1 MGECDEQTISGQWIQ
16 RAPPMYSK
24 LVDSFGALVMQEATR
39 RSDTQLGKENEG
51 RNRIRV
57 TRVDGNEEIVVG
69 HPFE

>member
-1 MGECDEQTISGQWIQ
+1 
-16 RAPPMYSK
+16 MYSK
-24 LVDSFGALVMQEATR
+24 LVDSFGAVVMQEATR
-39 RSDTQLGKENEG
+39 RSATQLGKENEG